1 MKIIIARLILMIYP
15 LTNMAQSINIKY
27 EYCIDLFC
35 LLDTSYIMKTN
46 GINHQY
52 NSNKDIEIVLINK
65 IDSSYLIMTHYPGD
79 DIGKM
84 SLFEVG
90 YLINMDKTIVSSY
103 NETNSTLSTNNN
115 TALGVPMDNIIAL
128 QELPDS
134 ISVQNNYTVFHYIE
148 DDPES
153 IILQKYNEY
162 IYFIEYWFMDNK
174 LSRMIFG
181 FEYP

>member
-1 MKIIIARLILMIYP
+1 MKIIIATLILMICSVAGI
-15 LTNMAQSINIKY
+15 AQSINIKY
-27 EYCIDLFC
+27 EYCIDIFC
-35 LLDTSYIMKTN
+35 LLDTSYIIKTN
-46 GINHQY
+46 DVKFQHNT
-52 NSNKDIEIVLINK
+52 NKDIEVVLINK

-90 YLINMDKTIVSSY
+90 YLINMDKSILSSY
-103 NETNSTLSTNNN
+103 NETSSTLLTNNN
-115 TALGVPMDNIIAL
+115 TTLGMPMDNIITL
-128 QELPDS
+128 QGMPDS
-134 ISVQNNYTVFHYIE
+134 ISMQNNYTIFHYIE

-153 IILQKYNEY
+153 IILKKYNEY
-162 IYFIEYWFMDNK
+162 IYFIEYWFIDNK